1 MGAGK
6 RPQPLAEKLLAQ
18 DRSAAQVQPLADLP
32 GWSAGTG
39 NVQLEEEDDFIFG
52 KAAAIDCWS
61 SSGSDYDDGS
71 GGPAAASSDGSG
83 AVATASRCSRAAAYQ
98 AWLRREGGQGYTAR
112 FFWKGNWWEAP
123 ATLVLKDAPKQMAQA
138 AWSQA
143 AKGRTVQQTAT
154 DQQQKTTTGPAQ
166 TTKATVPERYQDKT
180 PAEDQELAGLNKAIM
195 CPAWMERWEYIVQV
209 ERREQEH
216 LTKFRHNLRFLKG
229 QHRKTFRLLYP
240 EHAHLLPPPRRP
252 PSPEPQQQ
260 GEKAS
265 SLTPQP

>member
-1 MGAGK
+1 M
-6 RPQPLAEKLLAQ
+6 
-18 DRSAAQVQPLADLP
+18 
-32 GWSAGTG
+32 
-39 NVQLEEEDDFIFG
+39 
-52 KAAAIDCWS
+52 
-61 SSGSDYDDGS
+61 
-71 GGPAAASSDGSG
+71 
-83 AVATASRCSRAAAYQ
+83 
-98 AWLRREGGQGYTAR
+98 
-112 FFWKGNWWEAP
+112 
-123 ATLVLKDAPKQMAQA
+123 VLKDAPKQMAQA

-195 CPAWMERWEYIVQV
+195 CPAWLKRWEHIVKV
-209 ERREQEH
+209 ERREQEV
-216 LTKFRHNLRFLKG
+216 LTEFRHELRVHKG
-229 QHRKTFRLLYP
+229 KRRQIFRLLYP